1 MASSLFSTQNTT
13 DVFQKFSQ
21 LEKVLRNKNPDQIL
35 QKLVSSGMV
44 QQEQIEQAK
53 ALIKTKTPKQAI
65 QQIIGN
71 SNVPAEVINKF
82 EHIIRLL

>member
-44 QQEQIEQAK
+44 PQEQSFNK
-53 ALIKTKTPKQAI
+53 DK
-65 QQIIGN
+65 N
-71 SNVPAEVINKF
+71 SPASCTANNRQLKCAC
-82 EHIIRLL
+82 